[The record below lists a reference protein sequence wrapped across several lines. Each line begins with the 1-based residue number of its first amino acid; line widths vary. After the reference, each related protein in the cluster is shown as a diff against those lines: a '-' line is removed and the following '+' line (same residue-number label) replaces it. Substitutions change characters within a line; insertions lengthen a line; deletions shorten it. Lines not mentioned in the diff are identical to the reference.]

1 MSEQEDGIK
10 EDAMQE
16 SSWIRKAMDRSG
28 SFCHDNVQRER
39 ERGMREVCRQRKKRK
54 RHIHQG
60 WKKREGYASVGNGI

>member
-39 ERGMREVCRQRKKRK
+39 ERGMREVCRQRKKESAIFIKDGKNARDM
-54 RHIHQG
+54 Q
-60 WKKREGYASVGNGI
+60 V